1 MSSLF
6 MQLRKSVVNCP
17 IGNQEFLPLSALDER
32 IIADNIRPIVTG
44 SNVSHLLD
52 ELTQH
57 AKKIFAILVL
67 IGEPGYI
74 DSLFLEGLRDKH
86 LPLSRQQGEE
96 YNVLVATDGQ
106 KFDSFTTWINEVR
119 VQDFID
125 RQWLVQAPVL
135 DTSGKHMD
143 LDVKCALP
151 FLHCS
156 SIAGNEN
163 SVVYKATLAIG
174 HQKGLTVSTACCS
187 NFPFKY
193 IGPPLIIE
201 QGDVAE
207 AHVAVKDFRNEKS
220 FFQEEEN
227 LQKIQQLHNEHI
239 IELIATCQRGQQ
251 YYVIFPWAQGGN
263 LIQFWKSE
271 NKRRNEELML
281 WSLCEMHNLVGA
293 LKALHSENCRHGDL
307 KPENILHYKNRK
319 SRLVIADVG
328 VSKFHRVAT
337 SVRHEGTKTRATT
350 PPYEA
355 PEAQPHITDARSRVY
370 DMWSI
375 GCIFLEFAV
384 WLLYG
389 LEAVEKFQESRA
401 STDSKVANGSFYQHN
416 SEGFAEIH
424 PNVSEAMSILKLDP
438 LCKIGKAIGDLIK
451 VIDKDLLRVEVSRR
465 AKAETL
471 HDTLGQIVQE
481 AKQNPRYLLDS
492 FDSSPV
498 IPPFFRRAGSRQN
511 SWSAQN
517 TEAG

>member
-1 MSSLF
+1 MTSLF
-6 MQLRKSVVNCP
+6 AQIRESMPGRINDL
-17 IGNQEFLPLSALDER
+17 LS
-32 IIADNIRPIVTG
+32 
-44 SNVSHLLD
+44 
-52 ELTQH
+52 
-57 AKKIFAILVL
+57 
-67 IGEPGYI
+67 
-74 DSLFLEGLRDKH
+74 EGLRDKH
-86 LPLSRQQGEE
+86 LPLSHQQGKE
-96 YNVLVATDGQ
+96 YNVLVSTDGQ
-106 KFDSFTTWINEVR
+106 QFKSFATWNNEVR

-135 DTSGKHMD
+135 DTSGKHIV
-143 LDVKCALP
+143 LHIKCALP

-163 SVVYKATLAIG
+163 SVVYKATLAMG
-174 HQKGLTVSTACCS
+174 HQQGLT
-187 NFPFKY
+187 
-193 IGPPLIIE
+193 
-201 QGDVAE
+201 GDVAE
-207 AHVAVKDFRNEKS
+207 VHVAVKDFRNEKS
-220 FFQEEEN
+220 FFQEKEN
-227 LQKIQQLHNEHI
+227 LQKIQQLHNQHI

-263 LIQFWKSE
+263 LIQFWESE
-271 NKRRNEELML
+271 DKRRNEELML

-293 LKALHSENCRHGDL
+293 LKALHRENCRHGDL
-307 KPENILHYKNRK
+307 KPENILHYKNKK

-337 SVRHEGTKTRATT
+337 SLRYEGTETRATT

-389 LEAVEKFQESRA
+389 VEAVEKFQESRA

-416 SEGFAEIH
+416 SEGSAEIH
-424 PNVSEAMSILKLDP
+424 PKVSEAMSILKLDP
-438 LCKIGKAIGDLIK
+438 LCKSGTAIGDLIK
-451 VIDKDLLRVEVSRR
+451 VIDKDLLQVEVSLR

-471 HDTLGQIVQE
+471 HNTLGQIVQE
-481 AKQNPRYLLDS
+481 AKQNHGYFLNS

-511 SWSAQN
+511 SWSAQKP
-517 TEAG
+517 EAN